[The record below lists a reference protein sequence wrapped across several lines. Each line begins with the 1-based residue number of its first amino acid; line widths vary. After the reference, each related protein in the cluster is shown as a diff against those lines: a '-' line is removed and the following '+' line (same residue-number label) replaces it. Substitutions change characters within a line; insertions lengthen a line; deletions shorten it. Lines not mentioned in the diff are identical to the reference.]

1 MMDTSALVAS
11 LVRGHEHH
19 ARARAELP
27 AVVSLPVI
35 VVAETYSILRRAF
48 GQPARVATE
57 LLAPWSD
64 PTALI
69 PTSTDVM
76 ATVLARATELDLAGN
91 IHDALIALAC
101 VEAEPS
107 DTERTR
113 SIVTTWR
120 PFVGASGQADGH
132 VAIRGSR
139 PRVGER
145 SDRGD
150 AAI

>member
-57 LLAPWSD
+57 LLAPWSN

-69 PTSTDVM
+69 PTSTDVT
-76 ATVLARATELDLAGN
+76 ATALARATELDLAGN

-101 VEAEPS
+101 VEHDVP
-107 DTERTR
+107 
-113 SIVTTWR
+113 IVTLDSR
-120 PFVGASGQADGH
+120 QHQVALALGA
-132 VAIRGSR
+132 
-139 PRVGER
+139 R
-145 SDRGD
+145 STYLLT
-150 AAI
+150 

>member
-57 LLAPWSD
+57 LLAPWSN

-69 PTSTDVM
+69 PTSTDAM
-76 ATVLARATELDLAGN
+76 ATALARATELDLAGN

-101 VEAEPS
+101 VEHDVP
-107 DTERTR
+107 
-113 SIVTTWR
+113 IVTLDSR
-120 PFVGASGQADGH
+120 QHQIALALGA
-132 VAIRGSR
+132 
-139 PRVGER
+139 R
-145 SDRGD
+145 STYLL
-150 AAI
+150 A

>member
-57 LLAPWSD
+57 LLAPWSN

-76 ATVLARATELDLAGN
+76 STALARATELDLAGN

-101 VEAEPS
+101 VEHDVP
-107 DTERTR
+107 
-113 SIVTTWR
+113 IVTLDSR
-120 PFVGASGQADGH
+120 QHQVALALGA
-132 VAIRGSR
+132 
-139 PRVGER
+139 R
-145 SDRGD
+145 STYLL
-150 AAI
+150 A

>member
-57 LLAPWSD
+57 LLAPWSN

-76 ATVLARATELDLAGN
+76 ATALARATELDLAGN

-101 VEAEPS
+101 VEHDVP
-107 DTERTR
+107 
-113 SIVTTWR
+113 IVTLDSR
-120 PFVGASGQADGH
+120 QHQVALALGA
-132 VAIRGSR
+132 
-139 PRVGER
+139 R
-145 SDRGD
+145 STYLL
-150 AAI
+150 A

>member
-1 MMDTSALVAS
+1 MMDTSALVAA

-48 GQPARVATE
+48 GQSSRVAVE

-64 PTALI
+64 QATLI
-69 PTSTDVM
+69 PTSANVM
-76 ATVLARATELDLAGN
+76 ATALARATELDLAGN

-101 VEAEPS
+101 VEHDLP
-107 DTERTR
+107 
-113 SIVTTWR
+113 IVTLDAR
-120 PFVGASGQADGH
+120 QHQVALALGA
-132 VAIRGSR
+132 
-139 PRVGER
+139 R
-145 SDRGD
+145 STYLL
-150 AAI
+150 A

>member
-48 GQPARVATE
+48 GQPARVATA
-57 LLAPWSD
+57 LLSPWSN

-76 ATVLARATELDLAGN
+76 ATALARATELDLAGN

-101 VEAEPS
+101 VEHDVP
-107 DTERTR
+107 
-113 SIVTTWR
+113 IVTLDSR
-120 PFVGASGQADGH
+120 QHQVALALGA
-132 VAIRGSR
+132 
-139 PRVGER
+139 R
-145 SDRGD
+145 STYLL
-150 AAI
+150 A

>member
-48 GQPARVATE
+48 GQPARVAAE
-57 LLAPWSD
+57 LLAPWSN

-69 PTSTDVM
+69 PTSTEVM
-76 ATVLARATELDLAGN
+76 ATALARATELDLAGN

-101 VEAEPS
+101 VEHDVP
-107 DTERTR
+107 
-113 SIVTTWR
+113 IVTLDSR
-120 PFVGASGQADGH
+120 QHQVALALGA
-132 VAIRGSR
+132 
-139 PRVGER
+139 R
-145 SDRGD
+145 STYLL
-150 AAI
+150 A

>member
-1 MMDTSALVAS
+1 MMDTSALVAA

-48 GQPARVATE
+48 GQSSRVAVE

-64 PTALI
+64 QAALI
-69 PTSTDVM
+69 PTSANVM
-76 ATVLARATELDLAGN
+76 ATALARATELDLAGN

-101 VEAEPS
+101 VEHDLP
-107 DTERTR
+107 
-113 SIVTTWR
+113 IVTLDAR
-120 PFVGASGQADGH
+120 QHQVALALGA
-132 VAIRGSR
+132 
-139 PRVGER
+139 R
-145 SDRGD
+145 STYLL
-150 AAI
+150 A